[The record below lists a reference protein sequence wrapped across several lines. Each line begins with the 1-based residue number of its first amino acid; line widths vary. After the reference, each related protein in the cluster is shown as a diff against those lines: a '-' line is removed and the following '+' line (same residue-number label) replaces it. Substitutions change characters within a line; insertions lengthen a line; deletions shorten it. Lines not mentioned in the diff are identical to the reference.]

1 MKLYRKP
8 VLMFFTDYIQ
18 SQPPHLHQVAQTSF
32 FEHLLT
38 CLQRDTSTTIV
49 AAALTALIML
59 LPHMPSALVPHL
71 PTLFNIYARLLFWDR
86 ERTGAIEL
94 PSHESEQKSDWEV
107 CVYDTATEG
116 LFVGNLSQ
124 YYTMLYGLYP
134 INFMDYIR
142 KPQRYLRHANISNA
156 DDIEVQPTEIRHQSE
171 FFRRCHLLHPNF
183 YTLTIESEKTDFSR
197 WIKSDAAEVV
207 TDCIGLCTTAEVE
220 QFVDNGSV
228 LEARSPDAAQFP
240 GRKKSDPL
248 LLSNSVSKVDSWR
261 NAQFASLDGAGAAGM
276 IRRASHSSQRSNR
289 DGHDLKLRQNAESP
303 TPLTQSPSH
312 TQLQDLIKS
321 NKAIKSGLHQSLA
334 NESVASLTL
343 SHADSAA
350 DRSIGQAM
358 PPPPIPHSSDSP
370 APTSDF
376 RTQISYL
383 QNQILLLQTELRF
396 ERYLKQQH
404 ITHIGDLRS
413 RQVEEAATEAETQ
426 NLIMMNRSL
435 KSRYEDAKKAE
446 MQVRKESEKS
456 RALVK
461 NREADFQTKMRNLRE
476 ESKKTHAE
484 LNSVREELEIAK
496 TERLKLRN
504 MLSQAEVRELSWKQ
518 NMQSIEIHG
527 AEIDRLKA
535 EVERLTLS
543 ERDNQAKELAKDE
556 AVNEASQADTKILEL
571 KMLLDAQ
578 RREVERTKT
587 LFQSQV
593 ATLQEQLTEAQE
605 ERSRPNGSAHLAVEG
620 ALAASRAKQAELQKQ
635 NDLLHRKYKVLQSS
649 LLDMNSAAPL
659 PVEPSR
665 SQDAELNQRS
675 KISSPTSTRPR
686 AHRTVTGPEG
696 HHEGEL
702 VTYPIDG
709 RSGPAISGGSHQ
721 PISPQRKD
729 STATQ
734 PQSRSPEQ
742 RYFGG
747 EQHSWKTRMMH
758 FTNDFFSYRAF

>member
-8 VLMFFTDYIQ
+8 VLMFFIDYIQ
-18 SQPPHLHQVAQTSF
+18 SQPPHLHQVAQTPF

-38 CLQRDTSTTIV
+38 CLQHDTSTTIV

-59 LPHMPSALVPHL
+59 LPNMPSALVPHL

-107 CVYDTATEG
+107 CVYDTVTEG

-142 KPQRYLRHANISNA
+142 KPQRYLRHANA
-156 DDIEVQPTEIRHQSE
+156 DDIEVQPTEIRHKSE
-171 FFRRCHLLHPNF
+171 IFRRCHLLHPNF
-183 YTLTIESEKTDFSR
+183 FTLTIESEKTDFSR

-220 QFVDNGSV
+220 QFVDNGFV

-261 NAQFASLDGAGAAGM
+261 NAQFASIDGAGAPSM

-321 NKAIKSGLHQSLA
+321 NKVIKSGLHQSLA

-350 DRSIGQAM
+350 DRSTGQSM

-383 QNQILLLQTELRF
+383 QNQVLLLQTELRF

-484 LNSVREELEIAK
+484 LNNVREELEIAK

-543 ERDNQAKELAKDE
+543 ERDNQAKELARDE
-556 AVNEASQADTKILEL
+556 AVNEASQADTKIMEL

-605 ERSRPNGSAHLAVEG
+605 ERSRPNGSAHLAFEG

-659 PVEPSR
+659 PIEPSR

-675 KISSPTSTRPR
+675 KIGSPTSTRPK
-686 AHRTVTGPEG
+686 AHRTATGPEG

-702 VTYPIDG
+702 VTFPIDG

-729 STATQ
+729 SSATQ
-734 PQSRSPEQ
+734 PRSRSPEQ

-747 EQHSWKTRMMH
+747 E
-758 FTNDFFSYRAF
+758 

>member
-18 SQPPHLHQVAQTSF
+18 SQPPHLHQVAQTPF

-107 CVYDTATEG
+107 CVYDSATEG

-171 FFRRCHLLHPNF
+171 IFRRCHLLHPNF
-183 YTLTIESEKTDFSR
+183 FTLTIESEKTDFSR

-207 TDCIGLCTTAEVE
+207 TDCIGLCTTAEIE

-240 GRKKSDPL
+240 GRKKPDTL

-261 NAQFASLDGAGAAGM
+261 NAQLASLDGAGAPSM

-289 DGHDLKLRQNAESP
+289 DGHDPKLHQNAESP

-334 NESVASLTL
+334 NESVASLTV

-350 DRSIGQAM
+350 DRSIGQSV
-358 PPPPIPHSSDSP
+358 PPPPIPHSSDPP

-476 ESKKTHAE
+476 ESKKTQAE
-484 LNSVREELEIAK
+484 LNSVKEELEIAK

-504 MLSQAEVRELSWKQ
+504 MVSQAEVRELSWKQ

-543 ERDNQAKELAKDE
+543 ERDNQAKELARDK
-556 AVNEASQADTKILEL
+556 AVNEASQADTKIMEL
-571 KMLLDAQ
+571 RMLLDAQ

-593 ATLQEQLTEAQE
+593 GTLQEQLNEAQE
-605 ERSRPNGSAHLAVEG
+605 ERSRPNGSTHLAVEG

-659 PVEPSR
+659 SVEQSR

-686 AHRTVTGPEG
+686 AHRTATGPEG

-721 PISPQRKD
+721 PISSQRKG
-729 STATQ
+729 SSATQ

-747 EQHSWKTRMMH
+747 EQHS
-758 FTNDFFSYRAF
+758 